1 MKETDL
7 KKIRKSFGLTPSEA
21 VQLLDLPNVNN
32 LTYHERPKP
41 ATTVSRKSV
50 ITAEEI
56 LERYEKLEDML
67 LFRISLTARAC
78 EAAPIY
84 GFKKAK
90 RLIKYYECLPEFN
103 EAPLLAIQL
112 LKDEGLK
119 NISKRLK
126 ADTLEEFVANLQ
138 EAGYNAK
145 LLKYKIAILK
155 KETSKN
161 ENI

>member
-7 KKIRKSFGLTPSEA
+7 RKIRKSFGLTPSEA
-21 VQLLDLPNVNN
+21 VQLLELPNVNS
-32 LTYHERPKP
+32 LTYHEIPKP
-41 ATTVSRKSV
+41 ATIANRKSV

-90 RLIKYYECLPEFN
+90 ALIKHYYHELPNFDESS
-103 EAPLLAIQL
+103 LLAIQL
-112 LKDEGLK
+112 LKNEGLK
-119 NISKRLK
+119 HISKKLK
-126 ADTLEEFVANLQ
+126 ADTLEEFANNLRNV
-138 EAGYNAK
+138 GYDAHW
-145 LLKYKIAILK
+145 LGYKIAILK
-155 KETSKN
+155 GGTE
-161 ENI
+161 

>member
-1 MKETDL
+1 M
-7 KKIRKSFGLTPSEA
+7 
-21 VQLLDLPNVNN
+21 
-32 LTYHERPKP
+32 
-41 ATTVSRKSV
+41 
-50 ITAEEI
+50 
-56 LERYEKLEDML
+56 

-90 RLIKYYECLPEFN
+90 RLTKYYECLPEFN

-155 KETSKN
+155 KETK
-161 ENI
+161 E